1 MKSVTHSLHS
11 LTAAIAMAL
20 IAHAPSAVASDVGGM
35 IETNASQLNQPGEA
49 HARLAAQFDAGVP
62 ILVHMDTDDRTAV
75 ARFFGI
81 TPRLGDAIFQRGG
94 DGAISVIHP
103 GEPSSRWSPSWTP
116 RLAGALA
123 SFQAQQSAVEED
135 DSPETGANVQ
145 LLPMQRFHEGVF
157 DTGSEEIT
165 GRATISVFRSAS
177 RVDDDKEIH
186 VVSWFDITPAQAG
199 IDLGHAKQ
207 RNISAAYLP
216 VRYEVAH
223 EVNVPGEAT
232 TVQKW
237 FPVSDGRTS
246 IQYTKTDETEISVG
260 VNLGNGASEDGQA
273 NVSLA
278 AKIPF
283 NATFGYTHKE
293 SQSLSYAFQDYSL
306 AARTVNGGR
315 RMMWEAPISPR
326 LTNVLIDGVR
336 ADSVDLTEKRMTPMM
351 RTAHMPAWSVWE
363 VNGAS
368 EATARVTVTGGYT
381 LQEHKWWWNGPEWVS
396 SGPDERRVTAE
407 ASFDLDLSSP
417 YLTREITVLLRSSAD
432 GGQCIAQ
439 RGSDAVMAT
448 CDPRDRAQ
456 MWGLT
461 PERNYVNRST
471 GDCLEAD
478 IGKRRVGVSAC
489 SFRTAHGWQWRA
501 DRIHSEE
508 GESRH
513 RLYVEDGEL
522 KVVVEPGQFDDIP
535 ENPHNPLLKPWAGY
549 PRAPLEG
556 ELQPAPFRTQA
567 GTIPAGWA
575 GIYGATSASQR
586 WTPIVLRVGLGEEG

>member
-11 LTAAIAMAL
+11 LTAAIALAL
-20 IAHAPSAVASDVGGM
+20 IAPAPSAVASEVRGM
-35 IETNASQLNQPGEA
+35 IETNASQLDQPGEA
-49 HARLAAQFDAGVP
+49 HARLAAQFEAGVP
-62 ILVHMDTDDRTAV
+62 ILVHMDTDDRAAV
-75 ARFFGI
+75 SRFFGI
-81 TPRLGDAIFQRGG
+81 TPRVGDAIFQRGA

-103 GEPSSRWSPSWTP
+103 GEPAARWSPSWTP

-123 SFQAQQSAVEED
+123 SFQAQQPPVQH
-135 DSPETGANVQ
+135 DSPGTGANVQ
-145 LLPMQRFHEGVF
+145 LLPVVRFHEGVF
-157 DTGSEEIT
+157 NTESEEIT

-177 RVDDDKEIH
+177 RAEDDKEIH
-186 VVSWFDITPAQAG
+186 VVSWFDIRPAQAG
-199 IDLGHAKQ
+199 IDLGHAEG
-207 RNISAAYLP
+207 RNTTAAYLP

-223 EVNVPGEAT
+223 EVVIPGKAM
-232 TVQKW
+232 TVEKW

-246 IQYTKTDETEISVG
+246 IQYTKTDETSVNIG
-260 VNLGNGASEDGQA
+260 VNLGSGASEDGQA
-273 NVSLA
+273 NVGLA

-283 NATFGYTHKE
+283 NATVGYTHTE
-293 SQSLSYAFQDYSL
+293 SQSLAYEFQDYSM
-306 AARTVNGGR
+306 AARSTDAGR
-315 RMMWEAPISPR
+315 RVMWEAPISPR
-326 LTNVLIDGVR
+326 LTNILIDGVR
-336 ADSVDLTEKRMTPMM
+336 ADAVDLTEKRMTPMM
-351 RTAHMPAWSVWE
+351 RSAHIPAWSVWE
-363 VNGAS
+363 VDGAS

-396 SGPDERRVTAE
+396 SGPVERRVTAD

-417 YLTREITVLLRSSAD
+417 YLTREVTVLLRSSAD
-432 GGQCIAQ
+432 GGLCIAQ
-439 RGSDAVMAT
+439 RGGDAVMAT
-448 CDPRDRAQ
+448 CDPRERAQ

-489 SFRTAHGWQWRA
+489 SLRTAHGWQWRA

-508 GESRH
+508 DGSRH
-513 RLYVEDGEL
+513 RLYVEGGEL

-549 PRAPLEG
+549 PRAPVEG
-556 ELQPAPFRTQA
+556 ELQPAPFGTQA
-567 GTIPAGWA
+567 GTIPAGWV

-586 WTPIVLRVGLGEEG
+586 WTPIVLRVGLGEER